1 MGYPGISVG
10 KYGSGRVKRY
20 DDPLD
25 NMKVGHQDGAT
36 IASSDV
42 FFLLF
47 FDFQF
52 SIICINK

>member
-25 NMKVGHQDGAT
+25 NMKVGHQDGTT

-47 FDFQF
+47 F
-52 SIICINK
+52 